1 MMWPDLT
8 FPPIN
13 LWTAPHVKI
22 DYTHKKKAKKEIHV
36 DERVHSCAESRR
48 VRLYNARKRNA

>member
-22 DYTHKKKAKKEIHV
+22 DYTRKKKARQEIRV
-36 DERVHSCAESRR
+36 DERVCDTKESRR
-48 VRLYNARKRNA
+48 VRLYELRARNA

>member
-1 MMWPDLT
+1 MWPDLT

-22 DYTHKKKAKKEIHV
+22 DYTRKKKAKEEIKL
-36 DERVHSCAESRR
+36 DERVFSSQEARR
-48 VRLYNARKRNA
+48 TRIYNVRKRDG